1 MGVGDLTGGAFTAPH
16 QKTRAPRHRGDLIGN
31 RALARYANS

>member
-16 QKTRAPRHRGDLIGN
+16 QKTRAHVIEDDLIGN
-31 RALARYANS
+31 RALARYTSS